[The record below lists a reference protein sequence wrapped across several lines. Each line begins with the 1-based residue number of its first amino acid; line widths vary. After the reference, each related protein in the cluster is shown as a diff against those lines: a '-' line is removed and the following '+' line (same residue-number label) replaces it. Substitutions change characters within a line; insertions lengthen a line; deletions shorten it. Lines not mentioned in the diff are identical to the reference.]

1 MRGKRS
7 FFSLSTLIT
16 KLKCKIK
23 KKKDEM
29 SRITLKY
36 IFKNKVKMLKSL
48 SWRFTTIDELAV
60 NLQNGPQKQRNSSS
74 LEAIRCIVLYRKIL
88 QDIPDP
94 DPPKIESHV
103 PVHRQTSKQTPGC
116 VCVCCTVLTSQSV
129 CWSSLILTVPC
140 WASDNSLSPLI
151 DHCVGL
157 VPDVCV
163 CDLFLCHLKR
173 LSSVQA
179 CTHTHTHRVNG
190 ERSGGWSLLSLTP
203 AHNPSES
210 WQ

>member
-36 IFKNKVKMLKSL
+36 NFKNKVKMLKSL

-94 DPPKIESHV
+94 DPPKMNHMFLFTDKQVNKHQGVSVCVVLYSPASLCVDPHWYSLYHV
-103 PVHRQTSKQTPGC
+103 GQATTLSLLLLITVSAWFQMC
-116 VCVCCTVLTSQSV
+116 VCVICFSV
-129 CWSSLILTVPC
+129 I
-140 WASDNSLSPLI
+140 
-151 DHCVGL
+151 
-157 VPDVCV
+157 
-163 CDLFLCHLKR
+163 
-173 LSSVQA
+173 
-179 CTHTHTHRVNG
+179 
-190 ERSGGWSLLSLTP
+190 
-203 AHNPSES
+203 
-210 WQ
+210 